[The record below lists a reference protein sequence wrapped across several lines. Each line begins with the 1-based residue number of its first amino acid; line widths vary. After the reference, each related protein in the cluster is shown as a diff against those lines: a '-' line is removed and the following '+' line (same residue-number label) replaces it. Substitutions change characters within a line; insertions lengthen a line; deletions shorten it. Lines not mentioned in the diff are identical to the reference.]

1 MAQKEIDK
9 WRKYDSDFDF
19 FYSRVPYGG
28 KDTFIRLYKQVFDN
42 WYGEDIPYNTN
53 KDKVITITSKMP
65 FTIRKRYSL
74 RPGDTFN
81 KTSDLTKH
89 CKTIINTKYWKSKGW
104 IDIDVET

>member
-1 MAQKEIDK
+1 MSQKEIDK

-28 KDTFIRLYKQVFDN
+28 KDTFIRLYKPLFDN

-65 FTIRKRYSL
+65 KLIMERYSL
-74 RPGDTFN
+74 KPGDTFN
-81 KTSDLTKH
+81 KPSMLLDH
-89 CKTIINTKYWKSKGW
+89 CKTTVSLVYWRKKGW
-104 IDIDVET
+104 IDYDVE